1 VTTVGEPVPATTSV
15 DQHLAAASRSIDR
28 LRREAVLSDGQA
40 NAFVR
45 LAMRANRVRPAGVA
59 MLMDAAIV
67 LLSMPLA
74 SFLVAGTVPGA
85 RAWAAY
91 LLLGLAATFCFLVSG
106 SAFGIYGQVWR
117 YASVPEARRL
127 LATGAVATLLMA
139 VFTLST
145 RTVVRAFSAEPWGPV
160 PVPGVITAC
169 ILATFLMGLVRY
181 HTRLFA
187 RRRADVAT
195 DAIPVLIVGAGEVG
209 AALARQLALGNGAR
223 VVGFVDDKPALLGR
237 WVAGSRV
244 VGTTHDIDSAVRRT
258 GAHQVVVAVA
268 SPPRDLMGRV
278 SDAAERGDVPVKVV
292 NRMSELV
299 RSSLRID
306 DLRNVRID
314 DLLGRRPVPAD
325 ADAVRRLLHDKVVL
339 ITGAG
344 GSIGSEISRQVAQAG
359 PRELLLLDHDETHLH
374 DVQQSLDVLDASGP
388 GHTRCVLLD
397 VRDAADLE
405 DAFDRYR
412 PQVVFHAAAHKH
424 VPMLETHPAAA
435 VRTNVQGTA
444 NLVELADRFGA
455 ESFIFISTDKAVA
468 PSSVMGASKRVAE
481 SIVLTA
487 NQGSATRFAAVRFG
501 NVLGSRGS
509 VLPTFRRQI
518 EEGRPVTVTH
528 PEMTRYFMTIPEA
541 VQLVIQAG
549 TLSEG
554 GDLFVLDMGEPVRI
568 VDLARRMIRLSGR
581 RADVDVPIVFSG
593 IRPGEKLH
601 EHLQDEGELTTPT
614 RNAWISRVTP
624 HLPAERLLADVV
636 AELGDAARRHDDDR
650 VRTLLFDL
658 AHGRLEQPPAVIT

>member
-1 VTTVGEPVPATTSV
+1 VTTVGEPVPATTSI
-15 DQHLAAASRSIDR
+15 DQRLTSAHRSIER
-28 LRREAVLSDGQA
+28 LRREVAPGDG

-67 LLSMPLA
+67 LLSLPLA
-74 SFLVAGTVPGA
+74 SFLVADTTPGA
-85 RAWAAY
+85 RAWTAY
-91 LLLGLAATFCFLVSG
+91 LLLGIAATFCFLVTG
-106 SAFGIYGQVWR
+106 SAFGVYGQVWR

-127 LATGAVATLLMA
+127 LLSGAVATLLMG
-139 VFTLST
+139 VFTVST
-145 RTVVRAFSAEPWGPV
+145 RTVVRAFSEDPWGPV
-160 PVPGVITAC
+160 PVTGVVTAC

-187 RRRADVAT
+187 RRRADVASDT
-195 DAIPVLIVGAGEVG
+195 IPVLIVGAGEVG
-209 AALARQLALGNGAR
+209 AALARQLSLGNGAR
-223 VVGFVDDKPALLGR
+223 AVGFVDDKPQLLGR
-237 WVAGSRV
+237 WVAGTRV
-244 VGTTHDIDSAVRRT
+244 VGTTHDIPGAVRRT

-268 SPPRDLMGRV
+268 APPRDLMARV

-292 NRMSELV
+292 SRMSELV

-306 DLRNVRID
+306 DLRNVRIE

-325 ADAVRRLLHDKVVL
+325 TNAVRRLLQDKVVL

-344 GSIGSEISRQVAQAG
+344 GSIGSEIARQVASAS
-359 PRELLLLDHDETHLH
+359 PRQLLLLDHDETHLH
-374 DVQQSLDVLDASGP
+374 DVQLTLDASEQP
-388 GHTRCVLLD
+388 GAVTTTCVLVD
-397 VRDAADLE
+397 IRDAADLE
-405 DAFDRYR
+405 DVFDRYR

-455 ESFIFISTDKAVA
+455 ESFILISTDKAVA

-487 NQGSATRFAAVRFG
+487 DAQSTTRFAAVRFG

-593 IRPGEKLH
+593 VRPGEKLH

-614 RNAWISRVTP
+614 SNPWISRVTP
-624 HLPAERLLADVV
+624 HLPGESLLADVV
-636 AELGDAARRHDDDR
+636 ADLGAAARRHDDEL

-658 AHGRLEQPPAVIT
+658 AHGRLEMPPIARH

>member
-1 VTTVGEPVPATTSV
+1 MIPGDLV
-15 DQHLAAASRSIDR
+15 DGNL
-28 LRREAVLSDGQA
+28 
-40 NAFVR
+40 FVR
-45 LAMRANRVRPAGVA
+45 LAMRANRVRPSGVA

-67 LLSMPLA
+67 MLSMPLA
-74 SFLVAGTVPGA
+74 SFLVADSTPGA
-85 RAWAAY
+85 RAWTAY
-91 LLLGLAATFCFLVSG
+91 LLLGAMASVCFLLTG

-127 LATGAVATLLMA
+127 LATGAVATVLTAVLALMSR
-139 VFTLST
+139 TL
-145 RTVVRAFSAEPWGPV
+145 VRAFSAEPWGPV
-160 PVPGVITAC
+160 PEDGVITAC

-195 DAIPVLIVGAGEVG
+195 DAMPVLIVGAGEVG
-209 AALARQLALGNGAR
+209 AALARQLSLGNGAR
-223 VVGFVDDKPALLGR
+223 VVGFVDDKPSLIGR

-244 VGTTHDIDSAVRRT
+244 VGTTHDIDAAVRRT

-268 SPPRDLMGRV
+268 NPPRELMGRV
-278 SDAAERGDVPVKVV
+278 TDAAERGDVPVKVV
-292 NRMSELV
+292 SRMSELV

-306 DLRNVRID
+306 DLRNVNID

-325 ADAVRRLLHDKVVL
+325 TEAVRRLLHDKVVL

-344 GSIGSEISRQVAQAG
+344 GSIGSEIARQVALAE
-359 PRELLLLDHDETHLH
+359 PRQLLLLDHDETHLH
-374 DVQQSLDVLDASGP
+374 DVEQTLDVLDRPRPEGA
-388 GHTRCVLLD
+388 TCLLTD
-397 VRDAADLE
+397 IRDAADLE
-405 DAFDRYR
+405 NVFDRYR

-424 VPMLETHPAAA
+424 VPMLESHPAAA

-444 NLVELADRFGA
+444 NLVELADRFGV
-455 ESFIFISTDKAVA
+455 ESFILISTDKAVA

-487 NQGSATRFAAVRFG
+487 NAGSATKFAAVRFG

-509 VLPTFRRQI
+509 VLPTFRKQI

-528 PEMTRYFMTIPEA
+528 PDMTRYFMTIPEA

-593 IRPGEKLH
+593 VRPGEKLH
-601 EHLQDEGELTTPT
+601 EHLQDEGEATMPT
-614 RNAWISRVTP
+614 SNPWISRVRP
-624 HLPAERLLADVV
+624 HLPSERVLVDVV
-636 AELGDAARRHDDDR
+636 GRLGDAARRHDGDR

-658 AHGRLEQPPAVIT
+658 AHGRLGPQP